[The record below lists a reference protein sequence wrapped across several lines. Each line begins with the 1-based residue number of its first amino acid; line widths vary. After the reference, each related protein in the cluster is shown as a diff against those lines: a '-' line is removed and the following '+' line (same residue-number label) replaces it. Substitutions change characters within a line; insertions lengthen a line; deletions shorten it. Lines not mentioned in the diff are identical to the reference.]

1 MKIFFSQVNTNSEMI
16 EEDLA
21 PLDLK
26 ESIRKTRQALD
37 IAYAGFD
44 NAIES
49 DLIDS
54 YIYEINALQKRYQ
67 HLTELAASQPVRQE
81 KTLIPAS
88 PIRALVGRFS
98 VNCFF
103 RKSVPH
109 TRSANY
115 SSQDRTDSDPESV
128 CKHHRAVLLPSG
140 ISCSAVLVGFC
151 FARRQSADTIQI
163 QPGKLCRRTVLSV
176 KRI

>member
-81 KTLIPAS
+81 KTLYQHS
-88 PIRALVGRFS
+88 PIRALD
-98 VNCFF
+98 FF

-115 SSQDRTDSDPESV
+115 SSQDRTNSDPESV
-128 CKHHRAVLLPSG
+128 CKHHRAVL
-140 ISCSAVLVGFC
+140 
-151 FARRQSADTIQI
+151 
-163 QPGKLCRRTVLSV
+163 
-176 KRI
+176 

>member
-1 MKIFFSQVNTNSEMI
+1 MKIFFSQAVASAENI
-16 EEDLA
+16 EEDLS

-44 NAIES
+44 NALES

-81 KTLIPAS
+81 NSLYQHS
-88 PIRALVGRFS
+88 PIRALVSHVFG
-98 VNCFF
+98 
-103 RKSVPH
+103 
-109 TRSANY
+109 
-115 SSQDRTDSDPESV
+115 
-128 CKHHRAVLLPSG
+128 
-140 ISCSAVLVGFC
+140 
-151 FARRQSADTIQI
+151 
-163 QPGKLCRRTVLSV
+163 
-176 KRI
+176 

>member
-1 MKIFFSQVNTNSEMI
+1 MKIFFSQAVASAENI
-16 EEDLA
+16 EEDLS

-44 NAIES
+44 NALES

-81 KTLIPAS
+81 NSLDQHS
-88 PIRALVGRFS
+88 PIRALVSHVFG
-98 VNCFF
+98 
-103 RKSVPH
+103 
-109 TRSANY
+109 
-115 SSQDRTDSDPESV
+115 
-128 CKHHRAVLLPSG
+128 
-140 ISCSAVLVGFC
+140 
-151 FARRQSADTIQI
+151 
-163 QPGKLCRRTVLSV
+163 
-176 KRI
+176 

>member
-1 MKIFFSQVNTNSEMI
+1 MDFYMKIFFSQAAASTENI

-44 NAIES
+44 NALES

-67 HLTELAASQPVRQE
+67 HLTDLAASQPAGQ
-81 KTLIPAS
+81 KASLYQHS
-88 PIRALVGRFS
+88 PIRALVSHVFG
-98 VNCFF
+98 
-103 RKSVPH
+103 
-109 TRSANY
+109 
-115 SSQDRTDSDPESV
+115 
-128 CKHHRAVLLPSG
+128 
-140 ISCSAVLVGFC
+140 
-151 FARRQSADTIQI
+151 
-163 QPGKLCRRTVLSV
+163 
-176 KRI
+176 

>member
-21 PLDLK
+21 PLYLK

-54 YIYEINALQKRYQ
+54 
-67 HLTELAASQPVRQE
+67 
-81 KTLIPAS
+81 
-88 PIRALVGRFS
+88 
-98 VNCFF
+98 
-103 RKSVPH
+103 
-109 TRSANY
+109 
-115 SSQDRTDSDPESV
+115 
-128 CKHHRAVLLPSG
+128 
-140 ISCSAVLVGFC
+140 
-151 FARRQSADTIQI
+151 
-163 QPGKLCRRTVLSV
+163 
-176 KRI
+176 